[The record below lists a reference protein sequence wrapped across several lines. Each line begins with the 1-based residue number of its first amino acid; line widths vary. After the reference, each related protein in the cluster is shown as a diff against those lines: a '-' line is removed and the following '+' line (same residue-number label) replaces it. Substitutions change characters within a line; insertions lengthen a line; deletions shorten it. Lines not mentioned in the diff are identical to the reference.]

1 MEKLP
6 AQPNRSLLEGLEVL
20 LALAQRGEAVGV
32 RELARELG
40 MTPTRVQRYLATL
53 AHAGLT
59 ERTPQRRY
67 GVGAGIHALSA
78 MSLSASGLAGRAM
91 QVLPSFRDLD
101 LKVALGV
108 LWRDTVNYLYFSLP
122 GMPVSETLGHDRG
135 FPARRSSIGMLL
147 LSEQDPSNLARYFG
161 EEAGL
166 EGALRNVR
174 ASGYARVEQPDGET
188 SLAVA
193 VGTPPVAGLA
203 LSGIIRE
210 AEIEGHLERL
220 REAAARLG
228 QTSRKD
234 ENL

>member
-1 MEKLP
+1 MDPLP
-6 AQPNRSLLEGLEVL
+6 AQPNRSLMEGLEVL

-91 QVLPSFRDLD
+91 QVLPPLGDLG

-122 GMPVSETLGHDRG
+122 GMPVSEMLGHDRG

-147 LSEQDPSNLARYFG
+147 LAEHDASHVGRFFG
-161 EEAGL
+161 KEAGL
-166 EGALRNVR
+166 TEALEKVR
-174 ASGYARVEQPDGET
+174 TAGYARVEQPDGET

-193 VGTPPVAGLA
+193 VGNPPVAGLA

-210 AEIEGHLERL
+210 AELESHLKRL
-220 REAAARLG
+220 REAATQLAA
-228 QTSRKD
+228 TSRKK
-234 ENL
+234 ETL